1 MRLPP
6 ISAASLKAVSDALP
20 EVDAIHVDLARR
32 HGVHI
37 LAASGPMWRTDRF
50 VNAAR
55 LITPEG
61 RVGVQDKH
69 IMTPF
74 ERDWNITAGAALRV
88 FETALGRI
96 GIAICY
102 DSEFPLLVRAQA
114 EAGAEVIL
122 VPSCTERVS
131 GAHRVRT
138 AALARALE
146 NTCAVVVSPT
156 VGEATWCRHGGPQ
169 LRNCRHLC
177 AGRGR
182 IVGYRRPR
190 RRPAQCTGLGA
201 RGHRSAGSEDAED
214 ARRNAQRAGL
224 DACSRVRAPWRSM

>member
-1 MRLPP
+1 M
-6 ISAASLKAVSDALP
+6 SAASLNAVSDALP
-20 EVDAIHVDLARR
+20 EIDAIHVDLARR

-74 ERDWNITAGAALRV
+74 ERDWDITAGAALRV

-114 EAGAEVIL
+114 EAGAEIIL
-122 VPSCTERVS
+122 VPSCTERRLRRAPR
-131 GAHRVRT
+131 AHRRASPSAGEYVRRCGV
-138 AALARALE
+138 AHGRGGDL
-146 NTCAVVVSPT
+146 V
-156 VGEATWCRHGGPQ
+156 RHGGSQ
-169 LRNCRHLC
+169 LRNRRHLMC
-177 AGRGR
+177 RPKPDCR
-182 IVGYRRPR
+182 IPASSPKASSIHRVGCMPMS
-190 RRPAQCTGLGA
+190 T
-201 RGHRSAGSEDAED
+201 
-214 ARRNAQRAGL
+214 
-224 DACSRVRAPWRSM
+224 